1 MKICFCAC
9 VSSERIDKFL
19 STALKIGR
27 KKAVKLI
34 ENRLVKVNGFIAEKS
49 FPVEKKSLIEADIPE
64 PEANFNYSN
73 LKNIIRR

>member
-34 ENRLVKVNGFIAEKS
+34 ENRLVKVNGFIAEK
-49 FPVEKKSLIEADIPE
+49 FIGEL
-64 PEANFNYSN
+64 FNPLYI
-73 LKNIIRR
+73 KTK